1 MHIQIRVSHDGKL
14 FEGSATL
21 SEVGSRA
28 GSQTK
33 NPTPEKP
40 EDVVTKP
47 AGALDTLYAQ
57 GYFASER
64 TLAEVRAQLQHNG
77 YNFGAPSVLMA
88 LQAREYLQRRGSKG
102 SYRFVQKYPTG
113 GA

>member
-14 FEGSATL
+14 FEGGATL
-21 SEVGSRA
+21 SEVGSPA

-40 EDVVTKP
+40 EGVVTKP
-47 AGALDTLYAQ
+47 ARALDTLYAQ
-57 GYFASER
+57 AYFASER
-64 TLAEVRAQLQHNG
+64 TLAEVRAQLLHNG
-77 YNFGAPSVLMA
+77 YNFGAPSVFMA
-88 LQAREYLQRRGSKG
+88 LVAREYLLRRGSKG
-102 SYRFVQKYPTG
+102 SYRFVQKYPAG

>member
-1 MHIQIRVSHDGKL
+1 MHIQIRVSHDDKL
-14 FEGSATL
+14 FEGDATL

-28 GSQTK
+28 GGKTK
-33 NPTPEKP
+33 SPAPKKREGT
-40 EDVVTKP
+40 VTKP

-64 TLAEVRAQLQHNG
+64 TLAEVREQLQHNG
-77 YNFGAPSVLMA
+77 YNFGASSVLMA

-102 SYRFVQKYPTG
+102 SYRFVQKYPAG